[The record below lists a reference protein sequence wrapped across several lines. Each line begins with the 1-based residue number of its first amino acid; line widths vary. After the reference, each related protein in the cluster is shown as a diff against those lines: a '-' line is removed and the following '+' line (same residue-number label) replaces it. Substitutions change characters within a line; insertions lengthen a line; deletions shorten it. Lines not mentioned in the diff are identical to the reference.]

1 MIYKNNSLHQSTAS
15 RRSFLCAGSLLALSA
30 CQKPPVVFSSI
41 DLSGAEYARDFKLQD
56 HNGQMRQLADF
67 KGKIVM
73 IFFGFTQCPDVCP
86 TSMAEMAEIIQ
97 ILGPQADKFQGL
109 FISVD
114 PARDKPE
121 VLKAYMANFHPSF
134 LALIPSESQLAETAK
149 EFKIFY
155 RQVPGKT
162 PTSYTME
169 HTAGSYIFDTQG
181 RVRLYSRYGSKVS
194 DVANDI
200 KALLAA

>member
-1 MIYKNNSLHQSTAS
+1 MMYPKNTLVSPSAA
-15 RRSFLCAGSLLALSA
+15 RRGFLYACTLAALSA
-30 CQKPPVVFSSI
+30 CQKKPATFNSI
-41 DLSGAEYARDFKLQD
+41 DLTGADYARDFKLQD
-56 HNGQMRQLADF
+56 HNGQTRQIADF

-73 IFFGFTQCPDVCP
+73 VFFGFTQCPDVCP

-97 ILGPQADKFQGL
+97 SLGPQAEKFQGL

-169 HTAGSYIFDTQG
+169 HTAGSYIFDMQG

-194 DVANDI
+194 DVTNDI
-200 KALLAA
+200 KTLLAS

>member
-1 MIYKNNSLHQSTAS
+1 MIHAQNNLTQPLPL
-15 RRSFLCAGSLLALSA
+15 RRRFLATCSLLALSA

-41 DLSGAEYARDFKLQD
+41 DLSGAEYARDFKLLD
-56 HNGQMRQLADF
+56 HNGKMRQLADF

-97 ILGPQADKFQGL
+97 SLGPQADKFQGL
-109 FISVD
+109 FITVD
-114 PARDKPE
+114 PTRDKPE
-121 VLKAYMANFHPSF
+121 VLQAYMANFHPSF
-134 LALIPSESQLAETAK
+134 LALIPSESQLVETAK

-162 PTSYTME
+162 ATSYTME

-200 KALLAA
+200 KALLAS